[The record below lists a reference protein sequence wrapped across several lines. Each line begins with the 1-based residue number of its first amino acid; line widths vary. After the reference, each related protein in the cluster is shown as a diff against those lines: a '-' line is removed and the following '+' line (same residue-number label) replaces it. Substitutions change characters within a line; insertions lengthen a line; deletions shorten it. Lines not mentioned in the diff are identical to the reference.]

1 MPITDTEALTRT
13 IEHREIFHDEML
25 ALMRRIMGGEMSPVM
40 MAALL
45 IGLRVKKETIGE
57 ITAAAQVMREFSTK
71 VEVAD
76 RAHLVDIVG
85 TGGDG
90 SHTFNI
96 STCSM
101 FVAAAC
107 GARVSKHGNRSVSSK
122 SGSADVLEA
131 LGVSLSL
138 PPAAISRCIADTGI
152 GFMFAPNHHP
162 AMKNVAPVRKELGV
176 RTIFNILGPLTNPA
190 DAPNILMG
198 VFHPDL
204 VGIQVRALQR
214 LGAEHA
220 LVVYGRDGMDEVSL
234 GAATLVGEYKDG
246 GIREY
251 EIHPEDFGLTM
262 ASNRTLKVETPA
274 QSKAMLQAVLD
285 NEPGPAR
292 DIVLLN
298 AGVALY
304 AANVTATHGRRRGP
318 GARGARLGQGAGKD
332 APVRRAD
339 QGTGGGMS
347 DILQKIVGV
356 KREEVAAAKARR
368 DLSSV
373 RRDAES
379 LGGQRDFVG
388 ALRAKIAAGRAAV
401 IAEVKKASPSKGVLR
416 EHFAPAEI
424 AASYERGG
432 AACLSVLTDVQF
444 FQGSVDYLQQARAA
458 CALPVLRKDF
468 MVDTYQVFESRAM
481 GADCILL
488 IAACL
493 DDALM
498 ADLEAQALALG
509 MAVLVE
515 VHDGAELDRALRLK
529 TPLVGINNRNLRTF
543 EVALDTT
550 LGLLPRVPKDRVL
563 VTESGI
569 LGRSDVKRMR
579 DAEVHAF
586 LVGEAFMRA
595 ADPGAAL
602 ASLFA

>member
-1 MPITDTEALTRT
+1 MPITDNEALTRT

-76 RAHLVDIVG
+76 RKHLVDIVG

-122 SGSADVLEA
+122 SGSADVLES
-131 LGVSLSL
+131 LGVSLAL
-138 PPAAISRCIADTGI
+138 KPADIAKCIAETGI

-190 DAPNILMG
+190 GAPNILMG

-220 LVVYGRDGMDEVSL
+220 VVVYGRDGMDEVSL
-234 GAATLVGEYKDG
+234 GAATMVGEYKDG
-246 GIREY
+246 DIREY

-262 ASNRTLKVETPA
+262 ASNRALKVETPE
-274 QSKAMLQAVLD
+274 QSKAMLRSVLD

-292 DIVLLN
+292 DIVILN

-304 AANVTATHGRRRGP
+304 AA
-318 GARGARLGQGAGKD
+318 D
-332 APVRRAD
+332 
-339 QGTGGGMS
+339 
-347 DILQKIVGV
+347 
-356 KREEVAAAKARR
+356 VAA
-368 DLSSV
+368 S
-373 RRDAES
+373 
-379 LGGQRDFVG
+379 
-388 ALRAKIAAGRAAV
+388 
-401 IAEVKKASPSKGVLR
+401 
-416 EHFAPAEI
+416 
-424 AASYERGG
+424 
-432 AACLSVLTDVQF
+432 
-444 FQGSVDYLQQARAA
+444 
-458 CALPVLRKDF
+458 
-468 MVDTYQVFESRAM
+468 
-481 GADCILL
+481 
-488 IAACL
+488 
-493 DDALM
+493 M
-498 ADLEAQALALG
+498 ADGVAMAREALNSGKALAK
-509 MAVLVE
+509 MHQFVARTK
-515 VHDGAELDRALRLK
+515 EL
-529 TPLVGINNRNLRTF
+529 
-543 EVALDTT
+543 
-550 LGLLPRVPKDRVL
+550 
-563 VTESGI
+563 
-569 LGRSDVKRMR
+569 
-579 DAEVHAF
+579 
-586 LVGEAFMRA
+586 A
-595 ADPGAAL
+595 AA
-602 ASLFA
+602 